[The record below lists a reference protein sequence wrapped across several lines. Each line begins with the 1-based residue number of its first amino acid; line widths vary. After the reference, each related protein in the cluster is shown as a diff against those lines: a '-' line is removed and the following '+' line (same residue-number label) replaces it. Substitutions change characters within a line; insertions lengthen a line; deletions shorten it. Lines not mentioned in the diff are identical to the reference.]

1 MTSPCISLDAAT
13 AVSYIGK
20 TAIMELR
27 WDAEPESSWQL
38 MHIVG
43 VVLPMEGVYEHACF
57 MAVYSDT
64 TDPYP
69 ERVFFTEIRTI
80 RAIRHRDRQSSGNVL
95 GRMTRPSSLAG
106 SGAALPARRD
116 SFTVPANGS
125 TGAAHP

>member
-1 MTSPCISLDAAT
+1 MSSPCISLDAAT

-20 TAIMELR
+20 TALMELR

-57 MAVYSDT
+57 MAVYFDT

-80 RAIRHRDRQSSGNVL
+80 RAMQHRDRHGFGNVL
-95 GRMTRPSSLAG
+95 GCIAHPNSAE
-106 SGAALPARRD
+106 SGAALPARRN
-116 SFTVPANGS
+116 SSTVPSNGS
-125 TGAAHP
+125 TGVAHP

>member
-1 MTSPCISLDAAT
+1 MSSPISLDADT

-20 TAIMELR
+20 TALMELR
-27 WDAEPESSWQL
+27 WEAEPESSWQL

-57 MAVYSDT
+57 MAVYFDT

-80 RAIRHRDRQSSGNVL
+80 RAMRHRDRHGSGNVL
-95 GRMTRPSSLAG
+95 GRIAHPTQAG
-106 SGAALPARRD
+106 SRAALPARRN
-116 SFTVPANGS
+116 SSTVPSNGS

>member
-1 MTSPCISLDAAT
+1 MTSPCISLDAAA

-64 TDPYP
+64 ADPYP

-80 RAIRHRDRQSSGNVL
+80 WAVQHRDRQGSGNVL
-95 GRMTRPSSLAG
+95 GCIAHPNSAE
-106 SGAALPARRD
+106 SGAALPARRN
-116 SFTVPANGS
+116 SSTVPSNGS